1 MTAMAIAK
9 KHFKKSSHQGSDDGI
24 RLEGRPHR
32 VIIISA
38 NLSARSSMSSRDG
51 AMAQKRD
58 GLCDVL
64 RVLGDLSGETAMCPL
79 CFKT

>member
-1 MTAMAIAK
+1 MAIAK
-9 KHFKKSSHQGSDDGI
+9 KHSKEPSQKGSDDGI

-32 VIIISA
+32 VTIISA
-38 NLSARSSMSSRDG
+38 NLSARPSMNSSDG
-51 AMAQKRD
+51 AMAQKCD

-64 RVLGDLSGETAMCPL
+64 RVLGGLCGKTAMCPL